1 MGIYVYR
8 ITAKR
13 VLCSDGE
20 PANVAVFAYKP
31 YWDIDRHTANAKMH
45 FKSGATSSDTQAR
58 KGKLS
63 ARIVLGDS
71 KGVVYRDAIIY
82 ARHLIQGS
90 FYDNHL
96 GDKFFPA
103 IEGLTLAN
111 PDQYPICEWSV

>member
-1 MGIYVYR
+1 MGSYIYR

-31 YWDIDRHTANAKMH
+31 YWDIDRHTANARMH

-63 ARIVLGDS
+63 ARIVLGDES
-71 KGVVYRDAIIY
+71 GTPHADSPVY
-82 ARHLIQGS
+82 ARHLCQGS
-90 FYDNHL
+90 FYDNSL
-96 GDKFFPA
+96 GNEFFP
-103 IEGLTLAN
+103 IIDNITITN
-111 PDQYPICEWSV
+111 I